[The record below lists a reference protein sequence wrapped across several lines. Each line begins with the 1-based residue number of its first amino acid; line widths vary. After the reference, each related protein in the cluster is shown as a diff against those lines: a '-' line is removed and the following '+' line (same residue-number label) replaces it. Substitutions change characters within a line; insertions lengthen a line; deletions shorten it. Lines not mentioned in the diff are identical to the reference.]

1 MQCLHGLVRGISR
14 NNFDLADNVPI
25 VVYDKTLLV
34 RNLACT
40 FLDVRTFRKLANGL
54 TLLVKDL
61 ALFVDFLALKD

>member
-14 NNFDLADNVPI
+14 NNFDFTNDVS
-25 VVYDKTLLV
+25 VVVDDKTLLV

-40 FLDVRTFRKLANGL
+40 LLDVRTFSKLANGL
-54 TLLVKDL
+54 TLLVKNL